1 MSKRWNSLRDFLNFL
16 ESEGDL
22 KRIRAKVSPILE
34 ISALTAE
41 VARKDGP
48 CLFFE
53 NVEGSNFPVVTNIL
67 GTKRRISWVIGR
79 EIETAAQE
87 LEEIAKKF
95 FNFKISNFCNFKT
108 LKIFNSLKEKI
119 VPSQCITKSSLSEL
133 PVLKCWPKDGGK
145 FITLGVVTT
154 KDPETGIKNFGIYRL
169 QVLSENELI
178 LHWQVQKGGG
188 FHYEKALRQ
197 GKPLE
202 VAVFLGGN
210 PAAILA
216 GALPLPEGFDELR
229 FMSFLCQRKIPL
241 SKCQTV
247 DLAVPASADFVFEGL
262 ADQNKAMEG
271 PFGDH
276 FGYYSFPAEFPKMK
290 IRMIRRREQP
300 IYPAAVVGR
309 PPLEDKAIGEALQVL
324 FRPLIKMIHPEIND
338 LWAYFETG
346 FHNLL
351 VVSVKNRFAKEG
363 MKTALSLLGEGQ
375 LALNK
380 VMILVDESVNAKDF
394 TAVLGAIRRNV
405 NFSEDIFFIRNTF
418 LDTLDF
424 TSDRL
429 NRGGRMVIDASVK
442 RNYFSSEK
450 IDLPDP
456 RQFSE
461 KIKDFRLIAET
472 MLVVKTVGDGKEIV
486 EKLISR
492 EELTPCKI
500 IVAVSEDIALEDR
513 IQLLWGIFT
522 RFDCTRDIY
531 FKQIKLF
538 GNNIIYEGPLGIDAT
553 MKDFYPEVVEMDRA
567 THQKIKQYV

>member
-1 MSKRWNSLRDFLNFL
+1 MSKKWNSLRDFLNFL
-16 ESEGDL
+16 EREGDL
-22 KRIRAKVSPILE
+22 KRIKAKVSPILE

-48 CLFFE
+48 CLLFE
-53 NVEGSNFPVVTNIL
+53 NVEGSSFPVATNIF
-67 GTKRRISWVIGR
+67 GSKRRISLAIGQ
-79 EIETAAQE
+79 EIEIAAEE
-87 LEEIAKKF
+87 LAEICKKF
-95 FNFKISNFCNFKT
+95 FRFKISNFFNFRTMKMFSF
-108 LKIFNSLKEKI
+108 LREKI
-119 VPSQCITKSSLSEL
+119 VPSPCCRKISLSEL
-133 PVLKCWPKDGGK
+133 PVLKCWPKDGGR

-154 KDPETGIKNFGIYRL
+154 KDPESNIKNFGIYRL
-169 QVLSENELI
+169 QILGEKEIV

-188 FHYEKALRQ
+188 FHYEKAIKQ

-202 VAVFLGGN
+202 VAVFLGGD

-241 SKCQTV
+241 SKCLTV
-247 DLAVPASADFVFEGL
+247 DLEVPASADFVLEGVV
-262 ADQNKAMEG
+262 DQSKAMEG

-290 IRMIRRREQP
+290 IRLARRREQP

-351 VVSVKNRFAKEG
+351 VVSVKNRFTKEG
-363 MKTALSLLGEGQ
+363 MKTALSLLSEGQ
-375 LALNK
+375 LALTK
-380 VMILVDESVNAKDF
+380 VMILVDESVNVKDF
-394 TAVLGAIRRNV
+394 DVVLGAIRRNV

-442 RNYFSSEK
+442 RNYFPSGK

-456 RQFSE
+456 RRFSE
-461 KIKDFRLIAET
+461 KIKDFRFLAST
-472 MLVVKTVGDGKEIV
+472 MLVLKTDGNGKEII
-486 EKLISR
+486 EKLIHL
-492 EELTPCKI
+492 EEFTSCKI
-500 IVAVSEDIALEDR
+500 IVAVSNDIELDDR

-522 RFDCTRDIY
+522 RFDCTKDVY
-531 FKQIKLF
+531 FKQIKLL
-538 GNNIIYEGPLGIDAT
+538 GNDIIYEGPLGIDAT
-553 MKDFYPEVVEMDRA
+553 WKDFYPELIEPDPA
-567 THQKIKQYV
+567 IYQKIKQYV